1 MKTSRAII
9 ADSMNRPMLMNTS
22 VTLLLSFELS
32 SVMSEVSY
40 GMLESDSVKSSTETS
55 EIYPEPSSFEKGV
68 SESLSGFSVDS
79 AGLMNLGST

>member
-1 MKTSRAII
+1 MNKPMPMK
-9 ADSMNRPMLMNTS
+9 TS

-32 SVMSEVSY
+32 SVISDVSY
-40 GMLESDSVKSSTETS
+40 AWAVESDSVKSSTETS
-55 EIYPEPSSFEKGV
+55 EIYPAPSSFGKGV